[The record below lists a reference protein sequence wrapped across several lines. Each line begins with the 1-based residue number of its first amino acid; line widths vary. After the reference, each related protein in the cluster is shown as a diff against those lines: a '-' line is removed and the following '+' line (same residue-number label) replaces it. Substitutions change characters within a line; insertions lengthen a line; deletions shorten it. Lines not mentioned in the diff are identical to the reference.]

1 MPGPAASNL
10 NADYF
15 KKPLMQYPQ
24 APALPPA
31 VSDDDEIDLLALF
44 GTLIDHKW
52 LIAGITAGF
61 MLVGAAYAVLS
72 APIYRATATIQVEQ
86 KKPGIPGLSADMSDL
101 LGAQSQAVTEIQLL
115 TSRSVIGKAV
125 DALKLDIDIQPSLF
139 PVIGNFL
146 QRRYT
151 PEHEGDVATSLLGM
165 SHFAWGGETLKIFQL
180 EVPDALLEKNL
191 KLIAGKKGRFTLFD
205 DDDNTLVEGQ
215 VGQLAEHNG
224 VKLQVEA
231 LNANPGTRFTV
242 VRERRLS
249 ATLDYQQA
257 LNVSETGK
265 ESGILTLSVDD
276 EKPAQALAVLNAIS
290 QQYVLQ
296 NVERASAE
304 AASSLDFLRGQL
316 PEVRH
321 DLELSENALSGY
333 QARAKS
339 ADISLE
345 TKALLDQI
353 VALDTNIS
361 QLKLQQA
368 EMDHKFTRQHPAY
381 QALMRQIG
389 ELTSKQSELA
399 KRVEALPETQQDL
412 LRLTRDVQVSTA
424 IYTQML
430 NKAQELDVMRAG
442 AVGNVRIID
451 PADVDVTLP
460 VKPKKMLIVAI
471 ATLLG
476 LFVAI
481 ALVLLRRALNRGIEN
496 PEAIEQLGLPVYAS
510 IPYSALQQ
518 SEERQR
524 NKENKKHNG
533 PFNPAPLLAIDHPTD
548 LAVESL
554 RSLRTS
560 LHFAM
565 LESGDNRLMIS
576 GPSPSIGKSFIC
588 ANLAAIIAQAG
599 QKVLLID
606 VDMRK
611 GYLHKVMG
619 VREQPG
625 LSDLLIRRCEFDD
638 AVQATKVEN
647 LSVITRGQI
656 PPNPSEL
663 LMHPNFT
670 DLLES
675 ASNQYDLVILDT
687 PPLLAV
693 TDAAI
698 VGRQAGTSLIV
709 IRFGQNARR
718 EIELTARRFE
728 QNGIELK
735 GAIFNGVERRAT
747 DYYRNGVNSSYQYE
761 YLSDKN

>member
-1 MPGPAASNL
+1 
-10 NADYF
+10 
-15 KKPLMQYPQ
+15 MQYPQ
-24 APALPPA
+24 TPALPPA

-44 GTLIDHKW
+44 GTLLDHKW

-61 MLVGAAYAVLS
+61 MVVGVAYALLA
-72 APIYRATATIQVEQ
+72 APVYRATATLQVEQ
-86 KKPGIPGLSADMSDL
+86 KKPGIPGLSDMSDL

-115 TSRSVIGKAV
+115 TSRTVIGKAV
-125 DALKLDIDIQPSLF
+125 DALKLDIEIQPSLF

-146 QRRYT
+146 HRIYA
-151 PEHEGDVATSLLGM
+151 PEQPGEIASPLLGM
-165 SHFAWGGETLKIFQL
+165 SRFAWGGETLKIFQL
-180 EVPDALLEKNL
+180 EVPTALLEKEL
-191 KLIAGKKGRFTLFD
+191 KLIAGEKGQFTLLD
-205 DDDNTLVEGQ
+205 KDDNVLVKGE
-215 VGQLAEHNG
+215 VGQPAERNG
-224 VKLQVEA
+224 VKIQVEV

-242 VRERRLS
+242 IRERRLS
-249 ATLDYQQA
+249 AILDYQLA
-257 LNVSETGK
+257 LNASETGK
-265 ESGILTLSVDD
+265 ESGILTLSLDD
-276 EKPAQALAVLNAIS
+276 EQPDQALTVLNAIS

-316 PEVRH
+316 PEVRK
-321 DLELSENALSGY
+321 DLEQSENALSGY
-333 QARAKS
+333 QSRAKS

-389 ELTSKQSELA
+389 ELTSKQSGLA

-451 PADVDVTLP
+451 PADVDITKP
-460 VKPKKMLIVAI
+460 VKPKQPLIVAI

-476 LFVAI
+476 LFFSI
-481 ALVLLRRALNRGIEN
+481 ALALLRKSLNRGIEN
-496 PEAIEQLGLPVYAS
+496 PTAIEQLGLPVYAS
-510 IPYSALQQ
+510 IPYSELQK
-518 SEERQR
+518 SEEQER
-524 NKENKKHNG
+524 NKKNG
-533 PFNPAPLLAIDHPTD
+533 NRKATITPAPLLASGHPTD
-548 LAVESL
+548 LAIESL

-576 GPSPSIGKSFIC
+576 GPSPAVGKSFVSS
-588 ANLAAIIAQAG
+588 NLAAVIAQAG
-599 QKVLLID
+599 QRVLLID

-611 GYLHKVMG
+611 GYLHKVFG
-619 VREQPG
+619 TDDKQG
-625 LSDLLIRRCEFDD
+625 LSDLLIHRCTFEQ
-638 AVQATKVEN
+638 AVRATDVEN
-647 LSVITRGQI
+647 LSFISRGQI

-670 DLLES
+670 DLLER
-675 ASNQYDLVILDT
+675 ASTKFDLVILDT

-709 IRFGQNARR
+709 TRFGKNAPR
-718 EIELTARRFE
+718 EIELTIRRFE

-735 GAIFNGVERRAT
+735 GAIFNGVERRAS
-747 DYYRNGVNSSYQYE
+747 DYYGNGAYANYQYE
-761 YLSDKN
+761 YLSGNS